1 LDTFCIYK
9 ALPFRDVMEYEI
21 KKKKKKKSQFHFK
34 TGSIF
39 KMPLKIQ

>member
-21 KKKKKKKSQFHFK
+21 KRREEREEE
-34 TGSIF
+34 IPYD
-39 KMPLKIQ
+39 M